1 MNHLSERYGKWC
13 LVAGAAEG
21 IGEAYARAVA
31 EEGLGVILVDQNR
44 LVMEKLALEIE
55 GHYGVPTRTVH
66 LDLAFDEAIP
76 VIKEEL
82 EKTSC
87 RLIIYNA
94 AYSRVQPFMKN
105 STLDL
110 ARYLKVNM
118 QKPLQLIHAF
128 CDLHQGRRDEAKGII
143 LMSSLAGSWGTKL
156 LSVYGATKAFNHIL
170 AESLYHEL
178 KEDGFEVL
186 ACIAGATA
194 TPGYLA
200 SNPGGGRI
208 GIRAMGPEKV
218 ARAGLERLG
227 KAPYV
232 VAGMNNRLNYF
243 FLTRIFSRRTALGI
257 MNRAVGKI
265 YREKLIS

>member
-1 MNHLSERYGKWC
+1 MNPMAERYGEWC

-21 IGEAYARAVA
+21 IGAAYARAVA
-31 EEGLGVILVDQNR
+31 ERGMGVILVDQNR
-44 LVMEKLALEIE
+44 GPGEKLARELEQQ
-55 GHYGVPTRTVH
+55 YAVSVRTVH
-66 LDLAFDEAIP
+66 LDLASGDAIP
-76 VIKEEL
+76 VIMEEL
-82 EKTSC
+82 RKTSC

-105 STLDL
+105 SATDL
-110 ARYLKVNM
+110 ERYLQVNM

-128 CDLHQGRRDEAKGII
+128 CDLHKGKKDQAKGII

-178 KEDGFEVL
+178 KEDGFDVL

-200 SNPGGGRI
+200 SRPGGGKI
-208 GIRAMGPEKV
+208 GIHAMRPEKV
-218 ARAGLERLG
+218 ARSGLEKLG
-227 KAPYV
+227 KSPFV
-232 VAGMNNRLNYF
+232 VTGMNNRLNYF
-243 FLTRIFSRRTALGI
+243 FLTRVFSRRTALGI